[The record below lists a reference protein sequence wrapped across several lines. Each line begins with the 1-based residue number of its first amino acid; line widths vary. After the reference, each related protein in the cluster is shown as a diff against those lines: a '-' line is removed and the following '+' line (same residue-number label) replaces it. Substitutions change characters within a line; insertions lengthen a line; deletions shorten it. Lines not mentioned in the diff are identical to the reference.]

1 MHNNRPINRTL
12 LSACLATAII
22 GVGIGDA
29 FGRNVA
35 EIANLS
41 GPDRQKILIEGAKK
55 EGKLTLYTS
64 LIVNQAVRPIKKG
77 FEKKYPFIALE
88 YIRSNS
94 SKLIQRLLTE
104 NRARANKADVVAGST
119 SAGLKRAQLLQS
131 FNSPEMA
138 AYPKNY
144 IQEERLWVN
153 VRFSYNG
160 IAYNKK
166 LVSEKDAPKSW
177 EDLLNPRWK
186 GKMVWG
192 KSLETGGPLLIAH
205 LRKLWGEDRA
215 AAYFD
220 KMAGQKVTTQ
230 AGSIRAI
237 LDLVVAGE
245 YQIMVSAALHH
256 VAISQKKGAKIG
268 FSSPDPVIARPSH
281 LQLIK
286 AAPHPHAAMLFIDF
300 LLSKEGQGILRKA
313 RYIPAH
319 PKVDPLE
326 SMKRIVPRLN
336 GLSERIYDPETVY
349 VMRKKTMAI
358 FKKLS
363 R

>member
-1 MHNNRPINRTL
+1 MYNNRPINRIL
-12 LSACLATAII
+12 LTACLATAVIWA
-22 GVGIGDA
+22 GIGDA
-29 FGRNVA
+29 FSRSVA

-41 GPDRQKILIEGAKK
+41 GPDRQKILIDGAKK
-55 EGKLTLYTS
+55 EGKLTFYTS
-64 LIVNQAVRPIKKG
+64 LIVNQAVRPLKQG
-77 FEKKYPFIALE
+77 FEKKYPFITVE

-94 SKLIQRLLTE
+94 SKLVQRLLTE
-104 NRARANKADVVAGST
+104 NRARANQADVIAAST
-119 SAGLKRAQLLQS
+119 SAGLKRARLLQS
-131 FNSPEMA
+131 FGSPEMA

-144 IQEERLWVN
+144 IQKDGLWAN
-153 VRFSYNG
+153 LRFSYNG
-160 IAYNKK
+160 IAYNTK
-166 LVSEKDAPKSW
+166 LVSQKDAPKSW

-205 LRKLWGEDRA
+205 LRKLWGEERA
-215 AAYFD
+215 AKYFD
-220 KMAGQKVTTQ
+220 KMAGQNITTQ

-268 FSSPDPVIARPSH
+268 FSSPDPVIARPDH
-281 LQLIK
+281 IQLMK

-300 LLSKEGQGILRKA
+300 LLSKEGQGVLQKA

-319 PKVDPLE
+319 PKVDPLP
-326 SMKRIVPRLN
+326 SMRHIVPRLN
-336 GLSERIYDPETVY
+336 GLSERIYGPDTVY

-358 FKKLS
+358 FKKVV